1 MSKISLIA
9 LLLFLFS
16 APLIAQNTVEW
27 NENYK
32 LQLSDF
38 QSKGT
43 LIGNTQIN
51 SIHTASG
58 LDFSLQMSN
67 IEFMFTKNFN
77 SKVSSTFKRDAAS
90 IIATDTLTAKHLLDF
105 AQYAFDLS
113 ELYARKLRQDLYIN
127 KGTFS
132 DISFLQPLYDV
143 IQKKY
148 IEEHDIASNKSNL
161 GQNEK
166 IIKELDVDVLKRI
179 QELSDFCKSC
189 KPPKKIK

>member
-1 MSKISLIA
+1 MSKIFLIA
-9 LLLFLFS
+9 ILLFLFS
-16 APLIAQNTVEW
+16 APSIAQNTVEW

-32 LQLSDF
+32 LLLSDF

-58 LDFSLQMSN
+58 LDFSIQMTN

-77 SKVSSTFKRDAAS
+77 SKVNSTFKRDAAS
-90 IIATDTLTAKHLLDF
+90 IISTDSITAKHLLDF
-105 AQYAFDLS
+105 AQYEFDLS
-113 ELYARKLRQDLYIN
+113 ELYARKLRRDLYIN

-143 IQKKY
+143 IQKEY
-148 IEEHDIASNKSNL
+148 IVEHDIASNKSNL

-166 IIKELDVDVLKRI
+166 MIKELDADVLKKI
-179 QELSDFCKSC
+179 QELSDFCKNC
-189 KPPKKIK
+189 KPPKKKK

>member
-1 MSKISLIA
+1 MNKILLIT
-9 LLLFLFS
+9 LLLVLFS
-16 APLIAQNTVEW
+16 IPSFAQNNIEW

-43 LIGNTQIN
+43 EIGNTEIN

-58 LDFSLQMSN
+58 LDFSIQMTN

-77 SKVSSTFKRDAAS
+77 SKVSTTFKRDAAS
-90 IIATDTLTAKHLLDF
+90 IIATDTVTANHLLDF
-105 AQYAFDLS
+105 AQYEFDLS
-113 ELYARKLRQDLYIN
+113 ELYARKLRRDLYLN

-132 DISFLQPLYDV
+132 DISFLQPLYDA
-143 IQKKY
+143 IQKEY
-148 IEEHDIASNKSNL
+148 IAEHDIASNKSKL

-166 IIKELDVDVLKRI
+166 LIKELDIEVLKRI
-179 QELSDFCKSC
+179 QELSDFCKYC
-189 KPPKKIK
+189 KPPKKKK

>member
-9 LLLFLFS
+9 ILLFLFS
-16 APLIAQNTVEW
+16 ASLIAQNTVEW

-32 LQLSDF
+32 LLLSDF

-43 LIGNTQIN
+43 LIGNTQTN

-58 LDFSLQMSN
+58 LDFSIQMTN

-77 SKVSSTFKRDAAS
+77 SKVNSTFKRDAAS
-90 IIATDTLTAKHLLDF
+90 IIATDSITAKHLLDF
-105 AQYAFDLS
+105 AQYEFDLS
-113 ELYARKLRQDLYIN
+113 ELYARRLRRDLYIN

-132 DISFLQPLYDV
+132 DISFLQPLYDA
-143 IQKKY
+143 IQKEY
-148 IEEHDIASNKSNL
+148 IVEHDIASNKSNL

-166 IIKELDVDVLKRI
+166 VIKELDADVLKRI
-179 QELSDFCKSC
+179 QELSDFCKNC
-189 KPPKKIK
+189 KPPKKKK